1 MSDNNLPN
9 NGIPEYEEK
18 VNCQEEE
25 IFTDSCSNI
34 NEHISHSDS
43 LDDEQR
49 VKMISPAMLVAKRF
63 VRNRLAIIG
72 LVIILAMFIFSFV
85 GGWLHPYPETKIFYK
100 KEITSS
106 QFASATINQNWYE
119 EVKEGYQFTSIN
131 KAAFAL
137 ALKDG
142 KSVFTTTINGENI
155 LFAIKKISDDTQVLF
170 STERIGKV
178 DIILGDYVFKEESTF
193 VFSSNFKNTI
203 LKAIDNNLN
212 FIEFDGKEYF
222 LELSRRECIIYTG
235 EEHVLLTKNIY
246 DMYEQNVR
254 ADFSLKYAFETA
266 ISKNEQSL
274 TVNQKNYEIEYHDE
288 IRTIYELSGSERIPF
303 ANITKLIITPASAD
317 IFLSIDYKNAV
328 EEAMF
333 NNLSSFMYTNENSET
348 IEYLIE
354 RNDMEYVIRTDKMTD
369 LIDTYASPSSDHLLG
384 TDGSGMDLMVR
395 LMYGGRVSLTIG
407 FVVVLIEMLIG
418 IIIGGL
424 SGYFGGWV
432 DTLLM
437 RLVEIFNC
445 IPTMPIYIILG
456 AALDTMKLEPSVRI
470 YLLMIILGIFGWPGI
485 ARVVRG
491 QILSLRE
498 QEFMVAN
505 EATGLSVSRRIFRH
519 LVPNVI
525 PQLIVYAT
533 MSLGGIILT
542 EATLSFLNL
551 GVKYPYASW
560 GNIVNS
566 VNDSYV
572 LQNYWFVWIPAG
584 MLILITVLGFNFV
597 GDGLRDAFDP
607 KMKR

>member
-9 NGIPEYEEK
+9 NGIPEYEEQI
-18 VNCQEEE
+18 NCQEEE

-34 NEHISHSDS
+34 NEHISHSGT

-106 QFASATINQNWYE
+106 QYASATINQNWYE
-119 EVKEGYQFTSIN
+119 EIKEGHQFTSIN
-131 KAAFAL
+131 KEAFAL

-142 KSVFTTTINGENI
+142 KTVFTTPVNGVNI
-155 LFAIKKISDDTQVLF
+155 LFAIKKVSDDTQVLYG
-170 STERIGKV
+170 TERIGKI
-178 DIILGDYVFKEESTF
+178 DIVLGDYIFKEETDF
-193 VFSSNFKNTI
+193 VFSNNFKNAV
-203 LKAIDNNLN
+203 KNAIDNKIS
-212 FIEFDGKEYF
+212 FIEADGKEYF

-235 EEHVLLTKNIY
+235 EAYILLTKNIY
-246 DMYEQNVR
+246 DMYEQGTK
-254 ADFSLKYAFETA
+254 ADFNFKYAAETA
-266 ISKNEQSL
+266 FSNNDNSFTL
-274 TVNQKNYEIEYHDE
+274 NQINYEIEYHDD
-288 IRTIYELSGSERIPF
+288 IRTIYAVSGLEKKPF
-303 ANITKLIITPASAD
+303 TNITKLIITPASAD
-317 IFLSIDYKNAV
+317 IFLSIDFKNAV
-328 EEAMF
+328 ENAMF
-333 NNLSSFMYTNENSET
+333 NNLESFMYTNTNGET

-369 LIDTYASPSSDHLLG
+369 LIDTYASPSAEHLLG

-407 FVVVLIEMLIG
+407 FVVVLIEMIIG

-437 RLVEIFNC
+437 RVVEIFNC

-456 AALDTMKLEPSVRI
+456 AALDTMKLDPSVRI